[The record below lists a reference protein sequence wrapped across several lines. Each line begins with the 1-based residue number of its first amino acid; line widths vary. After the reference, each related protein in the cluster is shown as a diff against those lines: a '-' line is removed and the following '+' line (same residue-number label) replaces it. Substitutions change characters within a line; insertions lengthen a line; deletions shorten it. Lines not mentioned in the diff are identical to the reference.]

1 MISRLFIKNHL
12 GFDTCELSFGAGLNV
27 FTGVSGAG
35 KSVLMKALLSAFGLS
50 EASAQVVEIDAYCKL
65 GLDDISDESP
75 NVFKVLK
82 QSSARYFLNSQSI
95 SKKNL
100 STACASFVRFL
111 GAKESGEFDNSA
123 LLGLIDALVGEK
135 NFAKNKAD
143 FTSIFKE
150 LSSAK
155 TELEGLKADESH
167 IEELKELASFEIDK
181 ISKINPK
188 IGELE
193 ELSEL
198 KKRLSKRDKIEQAW
212 SSACGI
218 FEYESAVIRALEL
231 CECDS
236 AFFSDAM
243 NELRSA
249 KESVSF
255 DEMSDDEIEGVLDRI
270 EALSGLERRYGSTE
284 HALEIL
290 AQKKSELE
298 KLEKIEFEK
307 SHLQSKVAE
316 LEKSAND
323 LASVLSKERKKAL
336 PKLEAKL
343 NEYLEKMYLPPLSLV
358 LSESTMSALG
368 CDKIEVNLG
377 AVNLKNISSGELNRL
392 RLAFIAT
399 NAELIGNSRENSGGN
414 SNENSQ
420 GVLILDEIDAN
431 LSGKEAMSIATVL
444 EMLAHSYQIF
454 AISHQPQLSS
464 KANEHFLVEKN
475 GELSS
480 ARKLSK
486 TEREHELARM
496 ISGEHVSQEA
506 RDFAKKLLD

>member
-12 GFDTCELSFGAGLNV
+12 SFESCELSFGEGLNV

-50 EASAQVVEIDAYCKL
+50 EATAQVVEVDAFCTL

-82 QSSARYFLNSQSI
+82 QNSARYFLNSQSI

-100 STACASFVRFL
+100 SSACASFVRFL
-111 GAKESGEFDNSA
+111 GAKESGEFENSA
-123 LLGLIDALVGEK
+123 LLGLVDTLVSEK

-143 FTSIFKE
+143 FASIFKE
-150 LSSAK
+150 LNSTKA
-155 TELEGLKADESH
+155 ELEKLKTDESH
-167 IEELKELASFEIDK
+167 VEELKELASFEINK
-181 ISKINPK
+181 ISQINPK
-188 IGELE
+188 IGEIE

-212 SSACGI
+212 EGASGI
-218 FEYESAVIRALEL
+218 FEFESAVIRALEL
-231 CECDS
+231 CERDS

-249 KESVSF
+249 KESLSF
-255 DEMSDDEIEGVLDRI
+255 EELSDDEIECVLDRI
-270 EALSGLERRYGSTE
+270 EALSSLERRYGSIE
-284 HALEIL
+284 RALEVL
-290 AQKKSELE
+290 ASKKAELE

-307 SHLQSKVAE
+307 THLQNKVNE
-316 LEKSAND
+316 LNSSANA
-323 LASVLSKERKKAL
+323 LASELSKARKKAL

-343 NEYLEKMYLPPLSLV
+343 NEYLEKMYLPPLSLSLNNTQMNV
-358 LSESTMSALG
+358 LGL
-368 CDKIEVNLG
+368 DKIEVNLG

-399 NAELIGNSRENSGGN
+399 SAELGNSRIPNAEKNKI
-414 SNENSQ
+414 

-431 LSGKEAMSIATVL
+431 LSGKEAMSIASVL
-444 EMLAHSYQIF
+444 EMLGRSYQIF

-464 KANEHFLVEKN
+464 KAAHHFLIEKK
-475 GELSS
+475 GEISS
-480 ARKLSK
+480 ARELSRD
-486 TEREHELARM
+486 EREHELARM

-506 RDFAKKLLD
+506 KDFAKKLLD

>member
-12 GFDTCELSFGAGLNV
+12 SFESCELSFGEGLNV

-50 EASAQVVEIDAYCKL
+50 EAIAQVVEVDAFCTL

-82 QSSARYFLNSQSI
+82 QNSARYFLNSQSI

-100 STACASFVRFL
+100 SSACASFVRFL
-111 GAKESGEFDNSA
+111 GAKESGEFENSA
-123 LLGLIDALVGEK
+123 LLGLVDALVSEK

-143 FTSIFKE
+143 FASIFKE

-155 TELEGLKADESH
+155 DELEKLKTDESH
-167 IEELKELASFEIDK
+167 VEELKELASFEINK
-181 ISKINPK
+181 ISQINPK

-212 SSACGI
+212 EGASGI
-218 FEYESAVIRALEL
+218 FEFESAVIRALEL
-231 CECDS
+231 CERDS
-236 AFFSDAM
+236 AFFSDTM

-249 KESVSF
+249 KESLSF
-255 DEMSDDEIEGVLDRI
+255 EEMSDDEIEGVLDRI
-270 EALSGLERRYGSTE
+270 EALSGLERRYGSIE
-284 HALEIL
+284 RALEVL
-290 AQKKSELE
+290 ASKKAELE

-307 SHLQSKVAE
+307 THLQNKVNE
-316 LEKSAND
+316 LNSSANA
-323 LASVLSKERKKAL
+323 LASELSKARKKAL

-343 NEYLEKMYLPPLSLV
+343 NEYLEKMYLPALFLE
-358 LSESTMSALG
+358 LKESTMSELG
-368 CDKIEVNLG
+368 LDKVEVNLG

-399 NAELIGNSRENSGGN
+399 SAELGDSRNSRIPTTAKN
-414 SNENSQ
+414 Q
-420 GVLILDEIDAN
+420 TGVLILDEIDAN
-431 LSGKEAMSIATVL
+431 LSGKEAMSIASVL
-444 EMLAHSYQIF
+444 EMLGRSYQIF

-464 KANEHFLVEKN
+464 KAAHHFLIEKK
-475 GELSS
+475 GEISS
-480 ARKLSK
+480 ARELSRD
-486 TEREHELARM
+486 EREHELARM

-506 RDFAKKLLD
+506 KDFAKKLLD

>member
-12 GFDTCELSFGAGLNV
+12 SFESCELSFGKGLNV

-50 EASAQVVEIDAYCKL
+50 EAIAQVVEIDAFCTL

-82 QSSARYFLNSQSI
+82 QNSARYFLNSQSI

-100 STACASFVRFL
+100 SSACASFVRFL
-111 GAKESGEFDNSA
+111 GAKESGEFENSA
-123 LLGLIDALVGEK
+123 LLGLVDALVGEK

-143 FTSIFKE
+143 FASIFKE

-155 TELEGLKADESH
+155 AELEKLKTDESH
-167 IEELKELASFEIDK
+167 VEELKELASFEINK
-181 ISKINPK
+181 ISQINPK

-198 KKRLSKRDKIEQAW
+198 KKCLSKRDKIEQAW
-212 SSACGI
+212 DSASGI
-218 FEYESAVIRALEL
+218 FELESAVIRALEL
-231 CECDS
+231 CEYDS

-249 KESVSF
+249 KESLSF
-255 DEMSDDEIEGVLDRI
+255 EEMSDDEIEGVLDRI
-270 EALSGLERRYGSTE
+270 EALSGLERRYGSIE
-284 HALEIL
+284 RALEVL
-290 AQKKSELE
+290 ASKKAELE

-307 SHLQSKVAE
+307 THLQNKVNE
-316 LEKSAND
+316 LNSSANA
-323 LASVLSKERKKAL
+323 LASEISKARKKAL

-343 NEYLEKMYLPPLSLV
+343 NEYLEKMYLPALFLG
-358 LSESTMSALG
+358 LKESTISELG
-368 CDKIEVNLG
+368 LDKVEVNLG

-399 NAELIGNSRENSGGN
+399 SAELRASRNSRIPSTAKN
-414 SNENSQ
+414 Q
-420 GVLILDEIDAN
+420 IGVLILDEIDAN
-431 LSGKEAMSIATVL
+431 LSGKEAMSVASVL
-444 EMLAHSYQIF
+444 EMLGQSYQIF

-464 KANEHFLVEKN
+464 KAAHHFLIEKK
-475 GELSS
+475 GEISSVRELS
-480 ARKLSK
+480 KD
-486 TEREHELARM
+486 EREHELARM

-506 RDFAKKLLD
+506 KDFAKKLLD